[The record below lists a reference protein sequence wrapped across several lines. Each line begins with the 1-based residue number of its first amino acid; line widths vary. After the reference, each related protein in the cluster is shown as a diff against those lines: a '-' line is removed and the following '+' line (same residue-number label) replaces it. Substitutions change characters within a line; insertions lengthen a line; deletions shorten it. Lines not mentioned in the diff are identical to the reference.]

1 VKAATKGN
9 PDAVLDSL
17 SSVILGRA
25 PASATRRTVRE
36 ALAEASGEGAH
47 GQQRPA
53 DPLMVAGL
61 LLGSPDFQKQ

>member
-1 VKAATKGN
+1 
-9 PDAVLDSL
+9 
-17 SSVILGRA
+17 VILGRA